1 MGVNPSSVTVLRTS
15 LACIVGDVFV
25 SKMVAILDVS
35 SVLQASANAAI
46 TNNHG
51 KNVEYCQDD
60 TTYILQCSCLP
71 SRILSYVNIII
82 IILPDKTESYTFSL
96 LSERKC

>member
-60 TTYILQCSCLP
+60 AT
-71 SRILSYVNIII
+71 
-82 IILPDKTESYTFSL
+82 
-96 LSERKC
+96 